1 MNNSS
6 QRSSFVALC
15 VAIGAFFALMF
26 GQGSAAAQPILPH
39 PIPVMAGELVPD
51 MANCTNSHDL
61 PTRASCAAALVNEQ
75 LTELFGITP
84 KYTFIQSGAIGLTQL
99 GIDRNLQP
107 LACGYISGV
116 LENLYCNG
124 TVNLGEE
131 QLSAFQWR
139 TSDPQLT
146 VALTTAHEAGHFLQ
160 NRLGFVNLTPIFM
173 DARVFP
179 YEQQSDCLAGAITE
193 RWVTQGIFPA
203 TAQYE
208 GAAYFA
214 SIADEKDPSHGGPQD
229 REAAFSKGYEGG
241 VQACGAFSIGLR

>member
-1 MNNSS
+1 MSNSS
-6 QRSSFVALC
+6 QRFSFAALFA
-15 VAIGAFFALMF
+15 AIGAFFALMF
-26 GQGSAAAQPILPH
+26 GQNPAAAQPILPH

-51 MANCTNSHDL
+51 MTNCNGHDV

-75 LTELFGITP
+75 LIELFGVTP
-84 KYTFIQSGAIGLTQL
+84 RYAFIQIGAIGLTQL

-124 TVNLGEE
+124 TVWFGEE

-146 VALTTAHEAGHFLQ
+146 VALTAAHEAGHFLQ

-179 YEQQSDCLAGAITE
+179 YEQQSDCLAGVITE
-193 RWVTQGIFPA
+193 RWVARGIFPA

-214 SIADEKDPSHGGPQD
+214 SIADEKDPSHGGPKD
-229 REAAFSKGYEGG
+229 RKDAFLTGYEGG
-241 VQACGAFSIGLR
+241 VGSCGVFSQGLR